1 MLSMTGFGS
10 ASCETPRG
18 KLVVEVQAINRKH
31 LEVQVALPRGFAS
44 LEQQVRKVVSATLQR
59 GAISVRITLNGQ
71 GSFAQRPNIE
81 ALRALKTSWENAA
94 VALGIPKTEV
104 SLAFLLEQLGEEPLQ
119 EESDVPLLN
128 CLALALEA
136 LQAMRRSEGAALA
149 RDIAG
154 RLKTLE
160 RLLQEI
166 EVKSPDATI
175 KLRQTLTTRLA
186 ELFAS
191 SAALDERIVREV
203 AVFAE
208 KVDITEEIT
217 RFRSHLAQYDKLL
230 TQEGTGRKMDFL
242 LQEMGREINT
252 IGSKA
257 MDAQIQYLVVEIKA
271 ELEKIREQ
279 VQNIL

>member
-10 ASCETPRG
+10 ASIETPRG
-18 KLVVEVQAINRKH
+18 KLVVEIQAVNRKH
-31 LEVQVALPRGFAS
+31 LEVQVALPRGFARGES
-44 LEQQVRKVVSATLQR
+44 EVRKAVSAALQR
-59 GAISVRITLNGQ
+59 GAVSVRITLSAQ
-71 GSFAQRPNIE
+71 GSSAQAPDVE
-81 ALRALKTSWENAA
+81 ALRALKASWESAA
-94 VALGIPKTEV
+94 VALGIPKSEV
-104 SLAFLLEQLGEEPLQ
+104 SLAFLVGQLGEEPAL
-119 EESDVPLLN
+119 EETDLPLLA
-128 CLALALEA
+128 CLESALEA

-154 RLKTLE
+154 RLQNLQQLVAHIEAKT
-160 RLLQEI
+160 
-166 EVKSPDATI
+166 PDATA
-175 KLRQTLTTRLA
+175 KLRQTLSARLT
-186 ELFAS
+186 ELLGAS
-191 SAALDERIVREV
+191 TALDERILREV

-208 KVDITEEIT
+208 KADIAEEIV

-230 TQEGTGRKMDFL
+230 TQEGSGRKMDFL

-257 MDAQIQYLVVEIKA
+257 MDATIQHLVVEAKA